1 MNCPTAH
8 IETVLTVFATLIVT
22 AMTPLVFAAT
32 PNSDLLIFILPLLG
46 ALLMAGAAILLNP
59 APETRRI
66 VIGRSIIA
74 ILFGVTTPQAIP
86 FFHSNFDPLKTP
98 PIILAFIGAIS
109 AFVPYMLSRP
119 FFNQA
124 YAKSE
129 AVAKNLQDELV
140 KRVSLGVISELKPDV
155 ARKNPDKTAP

>member
-1 MNCPTAH
+1 MNCPLTH
-8 IETVLTVFATLIVT
+8 IETVLTVFATIIAT
-22 AMTPLVFAAT
+22 AVAPLFLAAS

-46 ALLMAGAAILLNP
+46 ALLMTGAAILLNP

-86 FFHSNFDPLKTP
+86 LFYSKFDPLTTP

-119 FFNQA
+119 FFKQA
-124 YAKSE
+124 YDKS
-129 AVAKNLQDELV
+129 AVVAKNLQDELV
-140 KRVSLGVISELKPDV
+140 KRVSLGVLSEV
-155 ARKNPDKTAP
+155 AQMEKKNPDKTEP